1 MSPTLMFDRKGRFAI
16 SVGSP
21 GGPVII
27 DYVTQ
32 AILAMVDGH
41 LSPQAAAALPHVA
54 NLNSP
59 TLLEKDTKIESLAPQ
74 LTAMGHTVRSTGLE
88 SGLHII
94 ERVKGGYRG
103 GADPRRDGVAL
114 GD

>member
-1 MSPTLMFDRKGRFAI
+1 MSPTLVFDSKGRFAFAA
-16 SVGSP
+16 GSP

-27 DYVTQ
+27 DYTTQ
-32 AILAMVDGH
+32 ALLAMIDGH
-41 LSPQAAAALPHVA
+41 LSPQAAAAQPKVA
-54 NLNSP
+54 NLNGATIIEKGTP
-59 TLLEKDTKIESLAPQ
+59 LEALVPQ
-74 LTAMGHTVRSTGLE
+74 LTAMGHTVREVDLE

-94 ERVKGGYRG
+94 ERVKSGYIG